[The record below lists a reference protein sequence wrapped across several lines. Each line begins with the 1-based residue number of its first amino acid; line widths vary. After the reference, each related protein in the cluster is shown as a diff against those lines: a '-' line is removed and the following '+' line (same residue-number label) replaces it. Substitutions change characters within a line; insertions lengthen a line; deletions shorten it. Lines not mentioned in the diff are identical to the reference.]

1 MNIYRRCAALSGAPG
16 GAAFV
21 SRLHRK
27 IHEAKQAQM
36 AELQD
41 WENEGGTL
49 APSLSASDWRV
60 TTGSA

>member
-1 MNIYRRCAALSGAPG
+1 MSIYRRCATLFGAPG

-27 IHEAKQAQM
+27 RHQERQAHK
-36 AELQD
+36 EDLQN

-49 APSLSASDWRV
+49 APSPDSSNDHGFSLRL
-60 TTGSA
+60 

>member
-1 MNIYRRCAALSGAPG
+1 MSIYRRCATLSGAPG

-27 IHEAKQAQM
+27 RHQERQAHKT
-36 AELQD
+36 ELQD

-49 APSLSASDWRV
+49 APSPDPSDWHV
-60 TTGSA
+60 TTG